1 MLNYQ
6 VLVSELSSLR
16 HNHSMGSSESAQ
28 LANDEIRKLQNDYA
42 VGWIILILKPDNSAL
57 HFIKI

>member
-28 LANDEIRKLQNDYA
+28 LANDEIRKLQND
-42 VGWIILILKPDNSAL
+42 LRETNTK
-57 HFIKI
+57 